1 MSELEYWNL
10 WEESGL
16 DISKKSM
23 RQKKT
28 YKKTSPA
35 SLTAT
40 SLEQVQKTLGDC
52 KRCGLCKDRNQI
64 VFGVGDPKARLMFIG
79 EGPGADEDEQGIPFV
94 GRAGQLLNKIIEA
107 MGLQRDA
114 VYIANIVKCRPPK
127 NRVPEP
133 EEIAEC
139 FPFLKAQVE
148 IVKPEMVVALGLT
161 AARVLTQTDSNMG
174 ELRGK
179 ITSLAWNTSVP
190 LMPTYHP
197 AYLLRNPSAKK
208 IVWDDMKLV
217 KKALSL

>member
-16 DISKKSM
+16 DISKEPM
-23 RQKKT
+23 RQKKPR
-28 YKKTSPA
+28 KKISPA

-40 SLEQVQKTLGDC
+40 SLEQVQKILGDC
-52 KRCGLCKDRNQI
+52 KRCGLCKDRNKI
-64 VFGVGDPKARLMFIG
+64 VFGVGNPRARLMFIG
-79 EGPGADEDEQGIPFV
+79 EGPGSHEDEQGIPFV
-94 GRAGQLLNKIIEA
+94 GRAGQLLDKIIEA
-107 MGLQRDA
+107 MGLKRDA

-133 EEIAEC
+133 DEIAEC

-148 IVKPEMVVALGLT
+148 LVKPEMVVALGLT
-161 AARVLTQTDSNMG
+161 AARVLTQTDLNMG

-179 ITSLAWNTSVP
+179 LTSLAWNNSVS

-208 IVWDDMKLV
+208 TVWDDMKLV

>member
-16 DISKKSM
+16 DISKKPM
-23 RQKKT
+23 RKKKSQKKIGT
-28 YKKTSPA
+28 A
-35 SLTAT
+35 SITAT
-40 SLEQVQKTLGDC
+40 SLEQVQKILGDC
-52 KRCGLCKDRNQI
+52 KRCGLCKDRNKI
-64 VFGVGDPKARLMFIG
+64 VFGVGNPKARLMFVG
-79 EGPGADEDEQGIPFV
+79 EGPGSHEDEQGIPFV
-94 GRAGQLLNKIIEA
+94 GRAGQLLDKIIEA
-107 MGLQRDA
+107 MGMQRDA

-133 EEIAEC
+133 DEIAEC

-148 IVKPEMVVALGLT
+148 LVKPEMVVALGLT
-161 AARVLTQTDSNMG
+161 AARVLTQKDSNMA

-179 ITSLAWNTSVP
+179 LTSLAWNTSVP

-208 IVWDDMKLV
+208 TVWDDMKLV